1 MFYNCLILLD
11 FVWQL
16 LLFIILLL
24 LFINIFRLFFIFFP
38 LNWNHPPILAKDHV
52 TILDYF
58 HFSRPAFVAFPVP
71 PSYFFSRWSG
81 PAQYTMNWINSTCSF
96 YFYLH
101 IFHVSHYMLKCLLL
115 RGSAKSKVW
124 KMLND
129 LLCLVSSYFVKIE
142 IFLLKVL

>member
-11 FVWQL
+11 FVWKL

-24 LFINIFRLFFIFFP
+24 LLINIFRLFFIFSP

-52 TILDYF
+52 TSLTNHKSNGAWCF

-81 PAQYTMNWINSTCSF
+81 PAQYTMNWINKLQMF
-96 YFYLH
+96 
-101 IFHVSHYMLKCLLL
+101 LLL
-115 RGSAKSKVW
+115 
-124 KMLND
+124 
-129 LLCLVSSYFVKIE
+129 LLAHFSRFSLHVIVFITSWVRKIKG
-142 IFLLKVL
+142 LKNVEWFGAYRIYLFC